1 MTLVFFGHF
10 FCHVTGHILSSTS
23 SKLDVP
29 LRFVHVGVDICFIFF
44 YVKKQMNLAGGSAPN
59 NVLIPKN
66 VPLYFFISTWNVVEF
81 T

>member
-29 LRFVHVGVDICFIFF
+29 LRFVHVGVDICFIF
-44 YVKKQMNLAGGSAPN
+44 YVKNPMNLAGGSAPN
-59 NVLIPKN
+59 NVLIIPKN
-66 VPLYFFISTWNVVEF
+66 VTLYFFISTWNVVGF